1 MATVII
7 PTPLRK
13 FTNNT
18 ARLQVS
24 PGTIHSTFRELTQNF
39 PDLKKHLLDEDGN
52 IRSYVNI
59 FIGND
64 DIRDLQQADTAVKE
78 DAVISIV
85 PAIAGGSPETHG
97 APRPNESAST
107 DSHSSTTSAGT
118 PSSAAP
124 SGTPGPS
131 PTASAGAPFSK
142 EELARYN
149 RHIIIPG
156 FGMEA
161 QLKLKAAKV
170 LVIGSGGLGSP
181 VLLYLAAA
189 GVGTIGIVDFD
200 VVDDSNLQRQVLFG
214 VDAIGKPKVEA
225 ARRRLESLNPYIKLH
240 VYNTHLNSQNALE
253 ILKDYDVIADGTDNF
268 PTRYL
273 VNDASVL
280 LGKPNV
286 YASIFQFEGQ
296 VSVFNY
302 RNAHGEL
309 GPNYRDLYPTP
320 PPPGLVPSCAEGGVL
335 GVLPGIIGSLQA
347 LEVIKVITGV
357 GDTLSGRFYIF
368 DALNFESR
376 TFTIRRRKD
385 NPVNGEN
392 PTITALIDYE
402 QFCGMRAVEERHLK
416 EITAKELYDW
426 QVRGE
431 KFQLIDVREPH
442 EYDIVNIGAELIP
455 LGSVTDNSNKIDR
468 DIPVVL
474 HCKVGGRSAK
484 AIREL
489 EEKFG
494 FTNLYNLKGGILAYI
509 DEVQPEL
516 TKY

>member
-18 ARLQVS
+18 ARLKVS
-24 PGTIHSTFRELTQNF
+24 AGTIQDSVNELTLNF
-39 PDLKKHLLDEDGN
+39 PDLKKHLLDENGN

-59 FIGND
+59 FVGND
-64 DIRDLQQADTAVKE
+64 DIRDLQKEGTQVKE
-78 DAVISIV
+78 DTVISIV
-85 PAIAGGSPETHG
+85 PAIAGGSG
-97 APRPNESAST
+97 S
-107 DSHSSTTSAGT
+107 DTS
-118 PSSAAP
+118 
-124 SGTPGPS
+124 
-131 PTASAGAPFSK
+131 FSK

-149 RHIIIPG
+149 RHIIIPE
-156 FGMEA
+156 FGMAA
-161 QLKLKAAKV
+161 QQKLKAAKV

-214 VDAIGKPKVEA
+214 VDEIGKPKVEA
-225 ARRRLESLNPYIKLH
+225 ARRRLEGLNPYINIRI
-240 VYNTHLNSQNALE
+240 YNTHLNSQNALD
-253 ILKDYDVIADGTDNF
+253 ILKEYDVIADGTDNF

-273 VNDASVL
+273 VNDAAVL

-302 RNAHGEL
+302 RDAQGNT

-357 GDTLSGRFYIF
+357 GETLSGRFYIF
-368 DALNFESR
+368 DALNFENR
-376 TFTIRRRKD
+376 TFTIKRRDD
-385 NPVNGEN
+385 NPINGKN

-402 QFCGMRAVEERHLK
+402 QFCGMRAVEESPLK

-426 QVRGE
+426 QVKGE

-455 LGSVTDNSNKIDR
+455 LATVSANSGRIDR
-468 DIPVVL
+468 DKKVVV
-474 HCKVGGRSAK
+474 HCKMGGRSAK

-494 FTNLYNLKGGILAYI
+494 FTNLYNLKGGIIAYI

>member
-13 FTNNT
+13 FTNNA
-18 ARLQVS
+18 ARLQVR
-24 PGTIHSTFRELTQNF
+24 PGTIQDTVEELTSNF
-39 PDLKKHLLDEDGN
+39 PDLKKHLLDEQGR
-52 IRSYVNI
+52 IRSYLNI

-64 DIRDLQQADTAVKE
+64 DIRDLQQERSAVNE
-78 DAVISIV
+78 GAVVSII
-85 PAIAGGSPETHG
+85 PAIAGGSPDFT
-97 APRPNESAST
+97 
-107 DSHSSTTSAGT
+107 
-118 PSSAAP
+118 
-124 SGTPGPS
+124 
-131 PTASAGAPFSK
+131 K

-161 QLKLKAAKV
+161 QLKLKAARV

-214 VDAIGKPKVEA
+214 VDAIGQPKVEA
-225 ARRRLESLNPYIKLH
+225 ARRRLTALNPHIRINL
-240 VYNTHLNSQNALE
+240 YNTHLNSNNALD
-253 ILKDYDVIADGTDNF
+253 ILRDYDVIADGTDNF

-302 RNAHGEL
+302 RDAAGNP

-347 LEVIKVITGV
+347 LEVIKVITGT
-357 GDTLSGRFYIF
+357 GEPLSGRFYIF

-376 TFTIRRRKD
+376 TFTIRPRED
-385 NPVNGEN
+385 NPLNGKN
-392 PTITALIDYE
+392 PTITTLIDYE
-402 QFCGMRAVEERHLK
+402 QFCGMRAVEERALK
-416 EITAKELYDW
+416 EVTVKELYDL
-426 QVRGE
+426 QIKGE
-431 KFQLIDVREPH
+431 PFQLIDVREPH
-442 EYDIVNIGAELIP
+442 EYDIVNIGGELIP
-455 LGSVTDNSNKIDR
+455 LASVSANSDR
-468 DIPVVL
+468 IGRDGKVIV
-474 HCKVGGRSAK
+474 HCKGGTRSAK

-494 FTNLYNLKGGILAYI
+494 FTNLYNLKGGIIAYI

>member
-18 ARLQVS
+18 ARLQVG
-24 PGTIHSTFRELTQNF
+24 PGTIHSTVEELTRNF
-39 PDLKKHLLDEDGN
+39 PDLKKHLLDESGN

-64 DIRDLQQADTAVKE
+64 DIRDLQQEKTAVKE

-85 PAIAGGSPETHG
+85 PAIAGGSPDAAGNASDGTAKAAG
-97 APRPNESAST
+97 PDAPLFT
-107 DSHSSTTSAGT
+107 
-118 PSSAAP
+118 
-124 SGTPGPS
+124 
-131 PTASAGAPFSK
+131 K
-142 EELARYN
+142 EELARYD

-161 QLKLKAAKV
+161 QKKLKAARV

-214 VDAIGKPKVEA
+214 VDEIGKPKVEA
-225 ARRRLESLNPYIKLH
+225 AKRRLEALNPYINLRI
-240 VYNTHLNSQNALE
+240 YNTHLNSQNALD
-253 ILKDYDVIADGTDNF
+253 IMKDYDVIADGTDNF

-280 LGKPNV
+280 LGKPNI

-302 RNAHGEL
+302 RDQQGQL

-357 GDTLSGRFYIF
+357 GETLSGRFFIF

-376 TFTIRRRKD
+376 TFTIRPRAD
-385 NPVNGEN
+385 NPINGKQ

-402 QFCGMRAVEERHLK
+402 QFCGMRAVEERPLK
-416 EITAKELYDW
+416 EITVKELYDW

-455 LGSVTDNSNKIDR
+455 LGSIAAGSDRIDR
-468 DIPVVL
+468 DKKVVV